1 MKLKSLLVIFSL
13 LLLKTVSAQDVK
25 GYCENE
31 AFNKK
36 VDNVLSHTVEV
47 ISVKELHEHLDEY
60 TLLDTRELN
69 EYLISHI
76 PGAIQFGYDNP
87 KYDILDTISKDTEIV
102 VYCSIGYRS
111 EKIGEKLKK
120 QGFTNVKNLYGS
132 IFEWANQDYLLEDP
146 MNHPTEQVHTYNKRW
161 SKWVD
166 NEKVEKVY

>member
-1 MKLKSLLVIFSL
+1 MKLRSLIIICSLLI
-13 LLLKTVSAQDVK
+13 LKTASAQNVQ
-25 GYCENE
+25 GYCANE

-36 VDNVLSHTVEV
+36 VDKVLSHTVEV
-47 ISVKELHEHLDEY
+47 ISVKELHKAIDKY
-60 TLLDTRELN
+60 TLFDTRELD

-87 KYDILDTISKDTEIV
+87 KYDILEELPKDTKIV

-132 IFEWANQDYLLEDP
+132 IFEWANQNYPLEDP